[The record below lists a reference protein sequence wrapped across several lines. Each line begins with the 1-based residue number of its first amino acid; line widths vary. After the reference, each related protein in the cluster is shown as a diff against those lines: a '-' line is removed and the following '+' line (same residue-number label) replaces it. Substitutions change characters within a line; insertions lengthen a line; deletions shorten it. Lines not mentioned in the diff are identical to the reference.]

1 MIELTPQQQQYV
13 DAQVATGTYKGPAE
27 VVQAALDLLRKTAQ
41 RERDETIEDIRQS
54 MEDEKAGRVRPLKE
68 VVEEI
73 RQEIR
78 QTK

>member
-13 DAQVATGTYKGPAE
+13 EAQVATGTYKEPAE
-27 VVQAALDLLRKTAQ
+27 VVQAAFDLLRRTAQ